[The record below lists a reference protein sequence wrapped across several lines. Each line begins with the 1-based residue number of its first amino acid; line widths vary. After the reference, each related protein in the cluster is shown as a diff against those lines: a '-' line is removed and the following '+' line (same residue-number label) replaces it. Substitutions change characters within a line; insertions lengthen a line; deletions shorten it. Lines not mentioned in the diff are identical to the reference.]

1 MQYRNHIR
9 RAIYQ
14 SSTTMLIGVF
24 MPIDRMS
31 SSRVGGYGHSF
42 SEKHQRTPDSMP
54 QGASA
59 SSSSS
64 WKTIET
70 LKSLPNEFP
79 TSKFGQSHVDKPIGL
94 LQRKIE
100 LQDKGYST
108 NNIDKTYKES
118 MNDLYQATATGQ
130 SRSSNEAD
138 RNRLTNWSDRV
149 LETNKDIPFL
159 K

>member
-1 MQYRNHIR
+1 
-9 RAIYQ
+9 
-14 SSTTMLIGVF
+14 

-42 SEKHQRTPDSMP
+42 AEKHQRTPDSMP

-70 LKSLPNEFP
+70 LKSLPTDFP

-108 NNIDKTYKES
+108 KNVDNAYKES
-118 MNDLYQATATGQ
+118 MNDLYQATAKGQ
-130 SRSSNEAD
+130 SSSSNEVD

-149 LETNKDIPFL
+149 LETNKDVPFL